1 MASVGTVQRAPEIV
15 IVNDGKPVE
24 NVGASSRGAL
34 IAKIAV
40 PAVLTLA
47 VGIGIGKI
55 SKGANIYNE
64 GLKDTRSILGDDKA
78 PSTVKNVKR
87 ALSDL
92 DSVLDELN
100 TKNGLKPDAAADK
113 KLSEIAAKL
122 DVKTSAVFRTAAAVE
137 PEINGL
143 IMSFYAGAAE
153 VKSMIDTHL
162 KAAKSDVLALNNG
175 KAAADAAAARRVMK
189 SSAIDLV
196 VLDIMMPGE
205 DGLSLC
211 RSIRET
217 SQIPVIVLTAKGEEV
232 DRIIGLEM
240 GADDYIAKPFS
251 PRELIA
257 RIAAVL
263 RRTQALPPRQK
274 PPSAARIRFGDWIL
288 DTGQRELIGAEG
300 VAMPLSSG
308 EFRLLTTLLE
318 RPKIALTRNQLL
330 DLTKGRD
337 AELFDRSID
346 NHVSRLRKKIEPDP
360 KNPRY
365 IKTVWGGGYIFALE
379 PETE

>member
-1 MASVGTVQRAPEIV
+1 MLMVREMVRDETKPHVLIVEDARDIREPLGRYLREHGYRATTAQ
-15 IVNDGKPVE
+15 D
-24 NVGASSRGAL
+24 AL
-34 IAKIAV
+34 AARKV
-40 PAVLTLA
+40 M
-47 VGIGIGKI
+47 
-55 SKGANIYNE
+55 KGA
-64 GLKDTRSILGDDKA
+64 
-78 PSTVKNVKR
+78 
-87 ALSDL
+87 
-92 DSVLDELN
+92 
-100 TKNGLKPDAAADK
+100 
-113 KLSEIAAKL
+113 
-122 DVKTSAVFRTAAAVE
+122 
-137 PEINGL
+137 
-143 IMSFYAGAAE
+143 
-153 VKSMIDTHL
+153 
-162 KAAKSDVLALNNG
+162 
-175 KAAADAAAARRVMK
+175 
-189 SSAIDLV
+189 AIDLV

-217 SQIPVIVLTAKGEEV
+217 SQIPVILLTARGEEV

-240 GADDYIAKPFS
+240 GADDYIPKPFS

-274 PPSAARIRFGDWIL
+274 PPEAARIKFGDWIL
-288 DTGQRELIGAEG
+288 DTGQRELVGTDSMAIA
-300 VAMPLSSG
+300 LSSG
-308 EFRLLTTLLE
+308 EFSLLQALLE

-365 IKTVWGGGYIFALE
+365 IKTVWGGGYMMAVE
-379 PETE
+379 SERE